1 MQLFHWFSRFTLF
14 VGLVLIWWGAAV
26 TTEDVGLA
34 VPDWPL
40 AFGKVNPE
48 GWMKVPALFLEHGHR
63 WIATGVGLLVLVMY
77 FWRYAKECPR
87 EELSRIRSGWFVV
100 FCAIGLSFFS
110 KPIEWLLVKILILV
124 ALAPEDFTWE
134 LRIAALLVQA
144 LIPLV
149 LALFLG
155 LFEPAAFIFIGSC
168 LLFLVFKG
176 YLIPA
181 SIIVFIGLV
190 WLVLTWIAKKWSLLR
205 GLTVLALFTVIG
217 QASLGGLRVL
227 KMSDPYGI
235 SHGTLGQLFFCLLVF
250 IAFAS
255 SKTWHG
261 ESLVIQKGRGSARVL
276 SMILFMAVF
285 GQLVIGATLRHTQ
298 RLYLAANDILT
309 TKGQLFPPMD
319 PADVFVLHLHK
330 YWGFTVALLV
340 LAVAWKSR
348 IWLGRVPRLRW
359 ISPALMIMPI
369 NQVVLG
375 IYVVLTGKSF
385 WVTNLHV
392 LNGLGLLVLTFLLAV
407 SVWASTAGLGLNGQT
422 KADKPLSPA

>member
-1 MQLFHWFSRFTLF
+1 MQIFHWFSRFTLF

-63 WIATGVGLLVLVMY
+63 WIATTIGFLVLSMY
-77 FWRYAKECPR
+77 FWQ
-87 EELSRIRSGWFVV
+87 
-100 FCAIGLSFFS
+100 FS
-110 KPIEWLLVKILILV
+110 KCKPRFIEAASIILIGSGYLFLIFKGLLGAAFMIVLLGVTWLV
-124 ALAPEDFTWE
+124 INWIRQRWT
-134 LRIAALLVQA
+134 LLWG
-144 LIPLV
+144 LTT
-149 LALFLG
+149 LALFL
-155 LFEPAAFIFIGSC
+155 
-168 LLFLVFKG
+168 V
-176 YLIPA
+176 
-181 SIIVFIGLV
+181 II
-190 WLVLTWIAKKWSLLR
+190 
-205 GLTVLALFTVIG
+205 

-255 SKTWHG
+255 SKTWHS
-261 ESLVIQKGRGSARVL
+261 ESLVIQKDRVSARAWSL
-276 SMILFMAVF
+276 ILFMAVF
-285 GQLVIGATLRHTQ
+285 GQLILGATLRHTQ
-298 RLYLAANDILT
+298 RMHLAANDILT
-309 TKGQLFPPMD
+309 TKGQLFPSMD

-330 YWGFTVALLV
+330 YWGFSVALLV
-340 LAVAWKSR
+340 LLVAWKSR
-348 IWLGRVPRLRW
+348 SWLGRVPRLRW
-359 ISPALMIMPI
+359 IPPALMIMPI

-375 IYVVLTGKSF
+375 ICVVLTGKSF

-422 KADKPLSPA
+422 KADKPLSPI